1 VPVYDLA
8 PELHPGLMVLQLR
21 AQWDVIFTGRGESSW
36 SFVMPESDPHLRKE
50 EVAALWIDNVKGYWM
65 SRRPP
70 EWHFTR
76 ILVEDRYP
84 ATTVPLEI
92 AIDEYG
98 PPGEFNGA
106 PVQLSPIVVWNTA
119 LHGRSYR
126 GRTFWGQMRTEDL
139 EGSNMNAEMFTALN
153 DFGQVMFDTFC
164 VGSVVFPSPTLSI
177 VSRQHNNAP
186 EPIGRYAFVRQWQTP
201 RYLATQRRRN
211 RYYQS

>member
-1 VPVYDLA
+1 MPFDLA
-8 PELHPGLMVLQLR
+8 PELHPGLLVLQLR
-21 AQWDVIFTGRGESSW
+21 AQWDVISTGRGESSW
-36 SFVMPESDPHLRKE
+36 SFVMPAADPHLRKE

-65 SRRPP
+65 ARRPP

-92 AIDEYG
+92 AVDEYG
-98 PPGEFNGA
+98 PPGAFNGA
-106 PVQLSPIVVWNTA
+106 PVQLSPVVVWNTG
-119 LHGRSYR
+119 LGGRSYR
-126 GRTFWGQMRTEDL
+126 GRTFWGQMRVEDL
-139 EGSNMNAEMFTALN
+139 EGSNYTGAFYTALN
-153 DFGQVMFDTFC
+153 DFGNAMWETF
-164 VGSVVFPSPTLSI
+164 SVRSVSFPSPTLSI

-186 EPIGRYAFVRQWQTP
+186 EPIGRYAFVTNWQTP